1 MPRPPRKIDP
11 TKKFIFKF
19 THDEVTDIEQAIH
32 LARLYLI
39 FKEHKRELDMRDLF
53 INFTNQWD
61 KVRRTQK

>member
-1 MPRPPRKIDP
+1 MPRPPQKIDP

-39 FKEHKRELDMRDLF
+39 SKDHERESDMRDLF
-53 INFTNQWD
+53 LKFVDQWE